1 MNRTDLKAF
10 KPENLR
16 KFRNEECLTQEFVA
30 KQLGLGQSTYQK
42 LETGEIKISTERLV
56 QLSKLFNKP
65 LEAFM
70 VEVEHFQS
78 ETRKTINI
86 SKSEYDLM
94 LKVIAEQEKRINE
107 LESVLLKKTNN

>member
-1 MNRTDLKAF
+1 
-10 KPENLR
+10 
-16 KFRNEECLTQEFVA
+16 
-30 KQLGLGQSTYQK
+30 
-42 LETGEIKISTERLV
+42 
-56 QLSKLFNKP
+56 
-65 LEAFM
+65 M